1 MAFLKKIFGK
11 KDPLVVLENAYRQKA
26 WAVVVNSATELSP
39 DILGQN
45 PTVGAMVDEARK
57 NLAEMNLREAAAR
70 FSQGDTQA
78 GREHLDLAR
87 KYGAGEEAIQTV
99 SMQSMDDSPDVDT
112 ESVSATTPENAG
124 CSDCTNEQTLLEQA
138 QQTDDWDLLLAGL
151 PEEQAAAYRAKS
163 DGFRQALQ
171 AAYAGQDEEACS
183 LFAALPVD
191 ERDASVCYEQGAALA
206 RLGHFD
212 EALTLL
218 DEVLAEIPDHRLA
231 LEALM
236 DIHLAGHRVDEL
248 DKRLAGIP
256 ESDRNAGFIAAC
268 RARLAWKEGRGP
280 EVLECGEKALA
291 AGEGSSDIVEMLAF
305 IYEQQ
310 HQYDRAEQTLG
321 LLSSAGCGG
330 GVHSLL
336 AEFWL
341 RRGTHLDQ
349 ALESFKSS
357 ARREPDNPRWV
368 LRIGQAY
375 LARGWRK
382 DGIKLLN
389 QLAGAEGLSEDLRE
403 EIHRSLE
410 KT

>member
-1 MAFLKKIFGK
+1 MAFFKKIFSK
-11 KDPLVVLENAYRQKA
+11 KDPLVVIENAYRQQA
-26 WAVVVNSATELSP
+26 WAVVVSSAAELSP
-39 DILGQN
+39 ETLDRN
-45 PTVGAMVDEARK
+45 PTVSAMVDEARK
-57 NLAEMNLREAAAR
+57 NLAEMNLEEAAAR
-70 FSQGDTQA
+70 FAQGDVQA

-87 KYGAGEEAIQTV
+87 QYGAGADAIQAILT
-99 SMQSMDDSPDVDT
+99 QNMDESPDMDT
-112 ESVSATTPENAG
+112 ESVSATPPKNTACTDCAG
-124 CSDCTNEQTLLEQA
+124 EQTLLEQA

-183 LFAALPVD
+183 LFAALPAE

-212 EALTLL
+212 EALALL
-218 DEVLAEIPDHRLA
+218 DEVLDETPDHRLA
-231 LEALM
+231 LDALM
-236 DIHLAGHRVDEL
+236 DIHLAGHPVAGLDERL
-248 DKRLAGIP
+248 DGIP

-341 RRGTHLDQ
+341 RRRTHLDQ

-389 QLAGAEGLSEDLRE
+389 QLAGTEGLSEELRE

>member
-1 MAFLKKIFGK
+1 MAFFKKIFSK
-11 KDPLVVLENAYRQKA
+11 KDPLVVIENAYRQQA
-26 WAVVVNSATELSP
+26 WAVVVSSAAELSP
-39 DILGQN
+39 ETLDRN
-45 PTVGAMVDEARK
+45 PTVSAMVDEARK
-57 NLAEMNLREAAAR
+57 NLAEMNLEEAAAR
-70 FSQGDTQA
+70 FAQGDIQA

-87 KYGAGEEAIQTV
+87 QYGAGGEAVQAV
-99 SMQSMDDSPDVDT
+99 STQNLD
-112 ESVSATTPENAG
+112 ESADMESSSATAPAHAT
-124 CSDCTNEQTLLEQA
+124 CTDCADEPTVLEQA

-151 PEEQAAAYRAKS
+151 PEDQAAAYRAKS
-163 DGFRQALQ
+163 DVFRQALQ
-171 AAYAGQDEEACS
+171 AAYAGQDEEACV
-183 LFAALPVD
+183 LFADLPAE
-191 ERDASVCYEQGAALA
+191 ERDASVCYEQGVALA

-218 DEVLAEIPDHRLA
+218 YEVLDEMPDHRLA
-231 LEALM
+231 LDALM
-236 DIHLAGHRVDEL
+236 DIHLAGHPVDGL
-248 DKRLAGIP
+248 DERLAGIP

-280 EVLECGEKALA
+280 EVVECGEKALA
-291 AGEGSSDIVEMLAF
+291 AGEGSPDIVEMLAF

-368 LRIGQAY
+368 LRIGQVY

-389 QLAGAEGLSEDLRE
+389 QLATAEGLSEELRE